1 MHLTKEKF
9 IKLSMIS
16 SIIILCVAIVLVI
29 LFGVQQFKIGSQLA
43 SVNQVSNLSHLLIRQ
58 QANLLSMLL
67 VNNANT
73 EQLTESLDAFAKE
86 EFVLDASI
94 YSNRGELLAHTSH
107 FQNLRLTLGLNSP
120 TQPDEEN
127 TQQIV
132 EPIYSVNGI
141 EGFLRVTFDSKYGKT
156 TQSKI
161 DHLFHQLYGELI
173 IIFLAGVL
181 LASSIHYFLSHYR
194 RTYRKVTENKAVKV
208 LKTKQN
214 VGSYHRR
221 RRRLNK

>member
-16 SIIILCVAIVLVI
+16 AIMILCIVIVSVI

-73 EQLTESLDAFAKE
+73 EQLTDSLNTFAKE

-94 YSNRGELLAHTSH
+94 YSNRGELLAQTSH
-107 FQNLRLTLGLNSP
+107 FQNLRLTLGLNSQ
-120 TQPDEEN
+120 THPDEEN

-161 DHLFHQLYGELI
+161 DQLFHQLYGELI

-181 LASSIHYFLSHYR
+181 LASSVHYFLSHYR
-194 RTYRKVTENKAVKV
+194 RAYRKVTETQTVKV
-208 LKTKQN
+208 LKTKQH
-214 VGSYHRR
+214 VGHYHRR